1 MGSSKKHKEKDK
13 DREKD
18 KELERESRKRKKDKD
33 RSRSRSRERK
43 REKKEKSRSRSRS
56 RSKERKRDKERH
68 RERKRDR
75 DGKERKKKH
84 RESEEVRVKTEPQD
98 DDEPVPSTSG
108 AGAGAGGDSA
118 LSIEETNKL
127 RAKLGLKPLDVADAV
142 VSAEEEK
149 TENKEDVHAP
159 AINLGEKKK
168 AEELREKMK
177 AMREK
182 REMNKKLGKVKAL
195 GDDDELDDVT
205 AWVERSRKLQIE
217 KEKAAKRAR
226 MLEEMDEEFGIG
238 NLVEEELGV
247 NKPKTYSARDL
258 AGMTVEHSEES
269 FLEGQSVILTLK
281 DKGVLDTE
289 DDVLMNY
296 NLLEKEKAVKNVE
309 AKKKKP
315 DYKPYDE
322 GEMDEFGV
330 FKPKD
335 ILDKYN
341 EEIDGEKKSSFTLD
355 ARGDVDLESERRL
368 QAIREELRKQS
379 QSLNL
384 AAPTLASEYF
394 TQTEMEAKFQK
405 RKRKVKKIRRKRVV
419 KADDL
424 LPLDDEEPGS
434 RRQESQEIPGLELVD
449 MDVDLPDIDDVP
461 ILGPE
466 VTEEPVVVDDE
477 AEEDLHRALSKAR
490 KLKQMK
496 ERRAGADKVLEV
508 VQQLPKQERDDDDE
522 EEEAAVPAL
531 GKHIVLNATSEFC
544 RTLGEI
550 PTYGQSGN
558 RDEDE
563 EDLMDLEQEDVNRG
577 EDEEG
582 TGWSYVNPDHSDGAQ
597 PEEDHLHNI
606 LDEEPALDTGLAG
619 ALSLAR
625 KKGYL
630 ETETRRKGATITTK
644 MSIPETNYTI
654 EDKSREFE
662 DNRKSRYDRGP
673 VVDFKEKDT
682 YRPDVKIEYIDETGR
697 LLNPKEA
704 FRQLSH
710 RFHGKGS
717 GKMKTEKRQKKLMEQ
732 EMVKKMSSID
742 TPLNTLAKLQEKQ
755 KETSS
760 PFVVLSGGKN
770 QMNTITKPK

>member
-1 MGSSKKHKEKDK
+1 MGSSKKHKEKDR

-18 KELERESRKRKKDKD
+18 RELERESRKRKKDKD

-56 RSKERKRDKERH
+56 RSKERKRDKDRH
-68 RERKRDR
+68 RD
-75 DGKERKKKH
+75 H
-84 RESEEVRVKTEPQD
+84 EPA
-98 DDEPVPSTSG
+98 PSTSG
-108 AGAGAGGDSA
+108 AGAGGEGA

-127 RAKLGLKPLDVADAV
+127 RAKLGLKPLDVADA
-142 VSAEEEK
+142 EDK

-168 AEELREKMK
+168 ADELREKMK

-182 REMNKKLGKVKAL
+182 REMNKKLGKIKAL

-217 KEKAAKRAR
+217 KDKAAKRAR

-238 NLVEEELGV
+238 SLVEEELGV
-247 NKPKTYSARDL
+247 NKPKNYSARDL

-281 DKGVLDTE
+281 DKGVLNTE

-296 NLLEKEKAVKNVE
+296 NLLEKEKALKNVE

-322 GEMDEFGV
+322 GEVDEFGV
-330 FKPKD
+330 FKPKE

-341 EEIDGEKKSSFTLD
+341 EEIDGEKKSSFQLD

-394 TQTEMEAKFQK
+394 TQSEMEAKFQK

-434 RRQESQEIPGLELVD
+434 RSEKRQFTLINVD
-449 MDVDLPDIDDVP
+449 ETPAFFKKLTSVPPPAVVP

-466 VTEEPVVVDDE
+466 ESEEPVVVDDE

-508 VQQLPKQERDDDDE
+508 VQQLPKQEKDDDE

-563 EDLMDLEQEDVNRG
+563 EDLMDLEQDDVNKG

-582 TGWSYVNPDHSDGAQ
+582 TGWNYVNPDHSDGAQ

-606 LDEEPALDTGLAG
+606 LDEEPSMDTGLAG
-619 ALSLAR
+619 ALNLAR

-662 DNRKSRYDRGP
+662 DKRASRYDRGP

-770 QMNTITKPK
+770 QM

>member
-1 MGSSKKHKEKDK
+1 MGSSKKHKEKDRE
-13 DREKD
+13 REKD
-18 KELERESRKRKKDKD
+18 RDLERESRKRKKEKD

-68 RERKRDR
+68 RERKRDKE
-75 DGKERKKKH
+75 GKERKKKH
-84 RESEEVRVKTEPQD
+84 RESEDGRVKAEPRD

-108 AGAGAGGDSA
+108 GGAGGDSA
-118 LSIEETNKL
+118 LSIEETNKM
-127 RAKLGLKPLDVADAV
+127 RAKLGLKPLDVTDAV
-142 VSAEEEK
+142 VTAEEDK
-149 TENKEDVHAP
+149 TEKKEDVHAP

-168 AEELREKMK
+168 ADELREKMK

-182 REMNKKLGKVKAL
+182 REMNKKLGKIKAL
-195 GDDDELDDVT
+195 GDDNELDDVT

-217 KEKAAKRAR
+217 KDKAAKRAK

-238 NLVEEELGV
+238 SLVEEELGV
-247 NKPKTYSARDL
+247 NKPKNYSARDL

-281 DKGVLDTE
+281 DKGVLNTD

-296 NLLEKEKAVKNVE
+296 NLLEKEKALKNIE

-322 GEMDEFGV
+322 GEEDEFGV
-330 FKPKD
+330 FKPKEL
-335 ILDKYN
+335 LDKYD
-341 EEIDGEKKSSFTLD
+341 EEIDGVKKSSFTLD

-394 TQTEMEAKFQK
+394 TQTEMDAKFQK

-434 RRQESQEIPGLELVD
+434 RRQEPQEIPGLELVD

-496 ERRAGADKVLEV
+496 ERRAGAAKVLEV
-508 VQQLPKQERDDDDE
+508 VQQLPKQENDDDDE

-582 TGWSYVNPDHSDGAQ
+582 TGWSSVNPDHSEGAQ
-597 PEEDHLHNI
+597 PMDHPLHNI
-606 LDEEPALDTGLAG
+606 LDEEPSMDTGLAG
-619 ALSLAR
+619 ALDLAR

-630 ETETRRKGATITTK
+630 ENETRRKGATITTK

-654 EDKSREFE
+654 DDKSREFE

-717 GKMKTEKRQKKLMEQ
+717 GKMKTEKRQKKLQEQ

>member
-1 MGSSKKHKEKDK
+1 MK
-13 DREKD
+13 
-18 KELERESRKRKKDKD
+18 
-33 RSRSRSRERK
+33 
-43 REKKEKSRSRSRS
+43 
-56 RSKERKRDKERH
+56 
-68 RERKRDR
+68 
-75 DGKERKKKH
+75 
-84 RESEEVRVKTEPQD
+84 
-98 DDEPVPSTSG
+98 DEPVPSTS
-108 AGAGAGGDSA
+108 GAGAGGDSA

-496 ERRAGADKVLEV
+496 ERRAGADKVGLV
-508 VQQLPKQERDDDDE
+508 N
-522 EEEAAVPAL
+522 

-770 QMNTITKPK
+770 QM